1 MSSPSRTTIAA
12 ATAGC
17 LLGALVATPTLAT
30 AAHGGGSPSRGS
42 AEPPVQPLPPPEDF
56 VTTVDN
62 PRLPFVPGMRWVY
75 RAHEDGERQR
85 VVDTVLHRTR
95 SIEGIDATVVHD
107 VVRVHGRVLEDT
119 HDWYGQDTDGNVWYL
134 GEATKEYADNGSFST
149 EGSWEAGK
157 HGAHAGIAM
166 PAHPVDG
173 QTYRQEYRRGVAE
186 DLAKV
191 VDEDIMVTVPF
202 GHYRHAWLTS
212 ETTPLEPRADE
223 LKLYA
228 RGIGVVEE
236 DTISPRPARTVL
248 VSFHAP

>member
-1 MSSPSRTTIAA
+1 MSPHSRTTIAVA
-12 ATAGC
+12 AAGC
-17 LLGALVATPTLAT
+17 LLGAVVAAPTLAT
-30 AAHGGGSPSRGS
+30 AAHGHGQQSRG
-42 AEPPVQPLPPPEDF
+42 AAGPPVQPLPPPQDF

-75 RAHEDGERQR
+75 RAHEGGELQR
-85 VVDTVLHRTR
+85 IVVTALHRNR
-95 SIEGIDATVVHD
+95 QIEGIDATVVHD
-107 VVRVHGRVLEDT
+107 VVRVKGRIVEDT

-134 GEATKEYADNGSFST
+134 GERTREYDEDGSFST

-173 QTYRQEYRRGVAE
+173 QTYRQEYRPGVAE

-191 VDEDIMVTVPF
+191 VDQDTMVRVPF
-202 GHYRHAWLTS
+202 GFYRHTWLTE
-212 ETTPLEPRADE
+212 ETTPLEPRASE
-223 LKLYA
+223 MKFYA

-236 DTISPRPARTVL
+236 DTVSPRPARTVL
-248 VSFHAP
+248 VSFRAP

>member
-1 MSSPSRTTIAA
+1 MLTMSRSTIAV

-17 LLGALVATPTLAT
+17 LLGAVAAAPTLSAFADSHGTPTRG
-30 AAHGGGSPSRGS
+30 AAQ
-42 AEPPVQPLPPPEDF
+42 PPVQPLPPPQDF

-62 PRLPFVPGMRWVY
+62 PHLPFVPGMRWVY

-85 VVDTVLHRTR
+85 IVDTVLHRTR

-107 VVRVHGRVLEDT
+107 VVRVKGEVLEDT
-119 HDWYGQDTDGNVWYL
+119 FDWYGQDTDGNVWYL

-173 QTYRQEYRRGVAE
+173 QTYRQEYRPGVAE

-191 VDEDIMVTVPF
+191 VDQDSMVRVPF
-202 GHYRHAWLTS
+202 GFYRHTWLTE
-212 ETTPLEPRADE
+212 ETTPLEPRANE
-223 LKLYA
+223 LKFYA

-236 DTISPRPARTVL
+236 DTVSPRPARTVL
-248 VSFHAP
+248 VSFRAP